1 MTGGRTARNATR
13 PRTRLTPPQGSRY
26 GARVSGEVRQSYS
39 TTVAGTV
46 EDCFGVLTDFDRYPR
61 WSSVIKKCRVLE
73 RHPSGLAKRVEFILD
88 MTIKTIRYVLE
99 YEYDPPRGATWRL
112 VEGDVKDVEGSYQFV
127 DTPSGVKATCSQAV
141 DLGFWVPGFIRSLA
155 EAKALRD
162 SVEEFK
168 RAVETRD

>member
-1 MTGGRTARNATR
+1 MTG
-13 PRTRLTPPQGSRY
+13 PHGSRY
-26 GARVSGEVRQSYS
+26 AFRVAEVRQSYS
-39 TTVAGTV
+39 TTVAATI
-46 EDCFGVLTDFDRYPR
+46 DQCFAVLTDFERYPE

-73 RHPSGLAKRVEFILD
+73 RHPDGLGKRVEFILD

-99 YEYDPPRGATWRL
+99 YQWTPPTGGTWCL
-112 VEGDVKDVEGSYQFV
+112 VEGDVKDVDGSYRFEE
-127 DTPSGVKATCSQAV
+127 TATGVTATCAQAV

-168 RAVETRD
+168 RAVETRG

>member
-1 MTGGRTARNATR
+1 MGRFRLTR
-13 PRTRLTPPQGSRY
+13 PRDSRY
-26 GARVSGEVRQSYS
+26 GARVSEVRQSYS

-46 EDCFGVLTDFDRYPR
+46 DECFGVLVDFEAYPQ

-73 RHPSGLAKRVEFILD
+73 RYPDGSAKRVEFILD

-99 YEYDPPRGATWRL
+99 YAYDRPRGATWRL
-112 VEGDVKDVEGSYQFV
+112 VEGDVKDVEGSYRF
-127 DTPSGVKATCSQAV
+127 DETPTGVMATCTQAV

-168 RAVETRD
+168 RAVETRA

>member
-1 MTGGRTARNATR
+1 M
-13 PRTRLTPPQGSRY
+13 LHGSRY
-26 GARVSGEVRQSYS
+26 GSRVAEVRQSYS
-39 TTVAGTV
+39 TTVARSID
-46 EDCFGVLTDFDRYPR
+46 DCFAVLTDFESYPQ

-73 RHPSGLAKRVEFILD
+73 RHPDGLAKRVEFILD

-99 YEYDPPRGATWRL
+99 YDYDRPRGATWRL
-112 VEGDVKDVEGSYQFV
+112 AEGDVKDVEGSYQF
-127 DTPSGVKATCSQAV
+127 DETATGVKATCTQAV

-168 RAVETRD
+168 RAVEVRPKTASSVG